1 MSRFD
6 RRLKGTNEKNKSSGG
21 SGAAC
26 VPQPIPKRAPLLS
39 GMKIGNRMNN
49 RGLYTNSFSSVNQPL
64 TKDESLDNLVND
76 VNKTKTNGA
85 KISDNNI
92 EMINRRLSRLEN
104 INSNISIKTNKVY
117 ERLEKRL
124 KDLEEMYGKNMES
137 MEKYVNNQQDSI
149 IKLSGEYKAT
159 LQKLNMIVES
169 MNKKI
174 IELSEKVYSN
184 DEETT
189 NEETTNEEIANEETE
204 NEEIANE
211 ETTNEESKNEDTK
224 KEVSNPIEEVTVDLN
239 IKEKVENISAP
250 FKKIVVSD
258 KIENKDII
266 SEIMDE
272 VKSKVVENT
281 NSKNITLEI
290 VEN

>member
-1 MSRFD
+1 MLSR
-6 RRLKGTNEKNKSSGG
+6 R
-21 SGAAC
+21 
-26 VPQPIPKRAPLLS
+26 I
-39 GMKIGNRMNN
+39 
-49 RGLYTNSFSSVNQPL
+49 
-64 TKDESLDNLVND
+64 
-76 VNKTKTNGA
+76 
-85 KISDNNI
+85 
-92 EMINRRLSRLEN
+92 SRLEN
-104 INSNISIKTNKVY
+104 INSNLAIKTNRVY

-149 IKLSGEYKAT
+149 IKLSGEYKST
-159 LQKLNMIVES
+159 LQKLNMIVEN

-174 IELSEKVYSN
+174 IELSEKVYN
-184 DEETT
+184 K
-189 NEETTNEEIANEETE
+189 NEEIANEETE

>member
-6 RRLKGTNEKNKSSGG
+6 RRLKGVNNKNVSSSG

-26 VPQPIPKRAPLLS
+26 VPQPLPTRAPLLS
-39 GMKIGNRMNN
+39 GMMFGGGVRSRARTNN
-49 RGLYTNSFSSVNQPL
+49 IKEKPNNLQ
-64 TKDESLDNLVND
+64 TKSLDTLVD
-76 VNKTKTNGA
+76 EVTKKSSTD
-85 KISDNNI
+85 KISNKNI
-92 EMINRRLSRLEN
+92 EMLNRRISRLEN
-104 INSNISIKTNKVY
+104 INSNLAIKTNKVY

-149 IKLSGEYKAT
+149 IKLSGEYKST
-159 LQKLNMIVES
+159 LEKLNMIVEN

-174 IELSEKVYSN
+174 IELSEKVYN
-184 DEETT
+184 K
-189 NEETTNEEIANEETE
+189 NEETPNEETANEET
-204 NEEIANE
+204 ANE
-211 ETTNEESKNEDTK
+211 ETANKETANEENTNEKSKNEDTK
-224 KEVSNPIEEVTVDLN
+224 KEVLDVIEEVTEDLN
-239 IKEKVENISAP
+239 IEEKVENISP
-250 FKKIVVSD
+250 PLKKIVVSD
-258 KIENKDII
+258 KIEHKNVI